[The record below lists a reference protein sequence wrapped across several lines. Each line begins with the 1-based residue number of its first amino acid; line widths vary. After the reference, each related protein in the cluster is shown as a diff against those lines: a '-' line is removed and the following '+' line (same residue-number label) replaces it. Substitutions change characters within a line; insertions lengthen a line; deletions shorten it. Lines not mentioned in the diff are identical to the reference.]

1 LWSEGEGEEE
11 EKKTTF
17 WRRGERCKVAKP
29 LVMMALVCGG
39 TLNSSAANLSTAVN
53 GASSGTLK
61 LAPTILI
68 TNPIKNSMHQGHR
81 DIELW
86 DWEEEEEE
94 EENMSFDLATED
106 LHFVRE
112 LGIWSQC
119 YFEGDLASCP
129 VFPKGASDMCVWVH
143 EWMEKSLTIEANSV
157 KHKKEQL
164 SLFFCCC
171 SIWFGKESER
181 HDSKAATTHAH
192 MDGSCMGNFL
202 LTWRRCW
209 FTIDFPPIE
218 ASTDW

>member
-1 LWSEGEGEEE
+1 
-11 EKKTTF
+11 
-17 WRRGERCKVAKP
+17 
-29 LVMMALVCGG
+29 MMALVCGG

-112 LGIWSQC
+112 LGI
-119 YFEGDLASCP
+119 
-129 VFPKGASDMCVWVH
+129 
-143 EWMEKSLTIEANSV
+143 
-157 KHKKEQL
+157 
-164 SLFFCCC
+164 
-171 SIWFGKESER
+171 
-181 HDSKAATTHAH
+181 
-192 MDGSCMGNFL
+192 
-202 LTWRRCW
+202 
-209 FTIDFPPIE
+209 
-218 ASTDW
+218 